1 MNEKK
6 QIIIFWREKW
16 NTIFNIKK
24 NIPIVNSKQY
34 FSFLLSYHLNIKF
47 PESKKKKKR
56 NKYKLIQKWKKKK
69 NKNTQS

>member
-47 PESKKKKKR
+47 PESKKKKK
-56 NKYKLIQKWKKKK
+56 KE
-69 NKNTQS
+69 

>member
-24 NIPIVNSKQY
+24 NIPIVNLKQY

-47 PESKKKKKR
+47 PESKKKKI
-56 NKYKLIQKWKKKK
+56 NK
-69 NKNTQS
+69 